1 MDKKMG
7 AVLAVAIVGLL
18 TGIAGIVVANDARN
32 SNQDTQTQLDAAV
45 SRENKRVA
53 ATAAAAKRGIKK
65 SEQNAEAAVGSAEA
79 ADKKTAEQNSDQI
92 AALQNTLED
101 LKTQIAD
108 LEAARKSDDQKLNA
122 RITALAKRL
131 GG

>member
-18 TGIAGIVVANDARN
+18 TGIAGIVVANDAKN

-65 SEQNAEAAVGSAEA
+65 SEQSAEAAVGSAEA